1 MADATKTT
9 TTSYSTDPALYLYTS
24 LTAGSSHIVTATS
37 RLETILRANR
47 VPFKAIDIAVDEKA
61 RMLWGR
67 RAGKDANGRMRKL
80 PGLVQMGL
88 VLGDLVEIEEWNE
101 YGEVRQH
108 VTIYHDDSTIPTKAE
123 AEKMPNKL
131 GGTRGMLPTAA
142 AAKPAES
149 STPSTAGAAAQPP
162 AAPPLPE
169 NAKPAASSSPSGE
182 GPKKSAA
189 ASAVASATAP
199 IRSVAEE
206 AAQKAKQLRL
216 ESLREKVYGGKKD
229 SGDAAAAKD
238 AKQDATTATAEDD
251 DKAATTTTAASTNEE
266 GASASAVSV
275 DSAAAGVSELTIS
288 PTARCRSEDGAAAE
302 GVKQYGGST
311 VADAPAEEIEA
322 VEQAQAIPEAPAE
335 EDGKAEGA
343 KK

>member
-1 MADATKTT
+1 MADATKT

-47 VPFKAIDIAVDEKA
+47 VPFKAIDIAIDEKA

-108 VTIYHDDSTIPTKAE
+108 VTIYHDDFTIPTKAE
-123 AEKMPNKL
+123 AEKLPNKL

-149 STPSTAGAAAQPP
+149 SIPSTAGAAAQPP

-169 NAKPAASSSPSGE
+169 NTKPAASSSSSGE

-189 ASAVASATAP
+189 ASATAP
-199 IRSVAEE
+199 VRSVAEE

-216 ESLREKVYGGKKD
+216 ESLREKVYGSKKD
-229 SGDAAAAKD
+229 SGDAAATKD
-238 AKQDATTATAEDD
+238 AKEDATTTTAEDN
-251 DKAATTTTAASTNEE
+251 DKATTTTTAASTKEE

-288 PTARCRSEDGAAAE
+288 PTETRRSEDGGGAE
-302 GVKQYGGST
+302 GVKQHRGST
-311 VADAPAEEIEA
+311 VADAPAEEIKA

-335 EDGKAEGA
+335 EDGKAEEA

>member
-1 MADATKTT
+1 MADATKT
-9 TTSYSTDPALYLYTS
+9 TTSYSTDPALYMYTS

-108 VTIYHDDSTIPTKAE
+108 VTIYHDDFTIPTKAE
-123 AEKMPNKL
+123 AEKLPNKL
-131 GGTRGMLPTAA
+131 GGTRSMLPTAT

-149 STPSTAGAAAQPP
+149 SIPSTAGAAAQPP

-169 NAKPAASSSPSGE
+169 NTKPAATSSSSSE
-182 GPKKSAA
+182 GPKKSA

-229 SGDAAAAKD
+229 SGDAATTKD
-238 AKQDATTATAEDD
+238 AKEDAAATTAEDK
-251 DKAATTTTAASTNEE
+251 DKATSTTTAASTKEE
-266 GASASAVSV
+266 GAPAPAVSV

-288 PTARCRSEDGAAAE
+288 PMARRRSEDDGGAE
-302 GVKQYGGST
+302 GVKQHGGST

-322 VEQAQAIPEAPAE
+322 VEEAQVIPEAPEE
-335 EDGKAEGA
+335 EDGKTEGA

>member
-1 MADATKTT
+1 MADETKTT

-108 VTIYHDDSTIPTKAE
+108 VSIYHDDFTIPTKAE

-142 AAKPAES
+142 AEKPAES
-149 STPSTAGAAAQPP
+149 SVPSTAGAAAQPP

-169 NAKPAASSSPSGE
+169 NTKPAASSSSSGE
-182 GPKKSAA
+182 GPKKSA
-189 ASAVASATAP
+189 ASATAP

-216 ESLREKVYGGKKD
+216 ESLREKVYGSKKG
-229 SGDAAAAKD
+229 SGDAAATKD
-238 AKQDATTATAEDD
+238 AKEDTTATTAEDN
-251 DKAATTTTAASTNEE
+251 DKAATTTAAASTKEE

-275 DSAAAGVSELTIS
+275 DSAAVGVSELTIS
-288 PTARCRSEDGAAAE
+288 PTATRRSEDGGAAE
-302 GVKQYGGST
+302 GVKKHRGST
-311 VADAPAEEIEA
+311 VADAPAEEIKA

-343 KK
+343 EK

>member
-1 MADATKTT
+1 MADATKT

-108 VTIYHDDSTIPTKAE
+108 VTIYHDDFTIPTKAE

-131 GGTRGMLPTAA
+131 GGTRGMLPAAAA

-149 STPSTAGAAAQPP
+149 SMPSTAGAAAQPP

-169 NAKPAASSSPSGE
+169 NTKPAASSSSSGE
-182 GPKKSAA
+182 GPKKSA
-189 ASAVASATAP
+189 VASAAAP

-216 ESLREKVYGGKKD
+216 ESLREKVHGGKKD
-229 SGDAAAAKD
+229 SGDAAATKD
-238 AKQDATTATAEDD
+238 AKED
-251 DKAATTTTAASTNEE
+251 ATTTTAEE
-266 GASASAVSV
+266 NDKATTTTTAAGTKEGGASAVSV

-288 PTARCRSEDGAAAE
+288 PTSTRRSEDGGAAE
-302 GVKQYGGST
+302 GVKQHRGSM

-335 EDGKAEGA
+335 EDDEAEGA